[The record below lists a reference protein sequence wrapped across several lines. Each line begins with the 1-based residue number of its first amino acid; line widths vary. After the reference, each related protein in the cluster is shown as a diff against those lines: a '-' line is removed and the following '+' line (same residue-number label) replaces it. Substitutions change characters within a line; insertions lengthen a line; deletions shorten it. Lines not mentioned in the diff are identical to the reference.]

1 LVGIAPPI
9 RICRFTVYQNIITM
23 KNILSIFFCL
33 FFLLK
38 AASQTVTITP
48 FNSPNTLNWLIAVE
62 NAPGD
67 NRLYAVQKDGFVRIV
82 DTDGTVLPTPF
93 LDLSAK
99 VNNSSNNEQGLLGLA
114 FHPNY
119 QQNGLFYVFYNE
131 VGTGKCIISRYLRS
145 LANSDQANSISEG
158 ILLAFDHPNPNH
170 VGGCMK
176 FGPDGY
182 LYIGTGDGGGAGDPN
197 GNGQNLLSFMGK
209 ILRIAVGSGAYSVPA
224 DNPFVGVANTAPEIW
239 AYGLRNPWRFNFDA
253 FTGDLWIGDVGQ
265 DTREEVNFQP
275 SNSPGGENY
284 GWSCYEGTLPFN
296 SNQCFAGSVYTDP
309 LYEYENAGADC
320 SVTGG
325 VVYRGTQFA
334 DLFGKYLF
342 TDFCSGKIRTVLN
355 DGIPTVA
362 EVGDFT
368 NNDFT
373 ALEAGPDGELY
384 LVGFFSNIIYKIKST
399 NCAPVAWL
407 VAEPNIALPLG
418 GSVQLNAYGN
428 GMNYQWLLN
437 GQPIAGANAN
447 SLTVSVSGT
456 YTVQVTNPVGGCT
469 NMSNSTVVTA
479 PAPLAATIE
488 TTDVKCFGGTD
499 GTATVVAVGGT
510 QNYSYAW
517 SNGAT
522 TASTSGLEAGSYSA
536 TVGDGNSSVVLE
548 ATIGEPTTEI
558 ILELDSDFDE
568 LKMWATVSGGTPPYG
583 YLWDTG
589 ATTDTIYNLQP
600 NTTYEVTITDANG
613 CTAKE
618 NFYIISGADDPKMD
632 YAINVV
638 PNPMS
643 NELRVAFRLPNTVE
657 ASIALFDAMSRQVQT
672 ILPNQRLE
680 AGEQQLRVSVA
691 ALPQGVY
698 SVVLNVDGK
707 MLGRRVVKL

>member
-1 LVGIAPPI
+1 
-9 RICRFTVYQNIITM
+9 M
-23 KNILSIFFCL
+23 KNTLSFLFCL

-38 AASQTVTITP
+38 TVAQTVSITP
-48 FNSPNTLNWLIAVE
+48 FNAANTLNWLIAVE
-62 NAPGD
+62 KAPGD
-67 NRLYAVQKDGFVRIV
+67 NRLYAVQKDGYVRIV
-82 DTDGTVLPTPF
+82 DTNGAVLPNPF

-145 LANSDQANSISEG
+145 LANSDQANAISEG
-158 ILLAFDHPNPNH
+158 VLLAFDHPNPNH

-209 ILRIAVGSGAYSVPA
+209 ILRISVSSGAYSVPA
-224 DNPFVGVANTAPEIW
+224 DNPFIGVANTAPEIW

-275 SNSPGGENY
+275 SNSLGGENY

-325 VVYRGTQFA
+325 TVYRGTQFA

-342 TDFCSGKIRTVLN
+342 TDFCSGKIRTLLN

-384 LVGFFSNIIYKIKST
+384 LVGFFSNTIYKVKST

-418 GSVQLNAYGN
+418 GSAQLNAYGN
-428 GMNYQWLLN
+428 NMSYQWLLN

-447 SLTVSVSGT
+447 SLTVSASGT
-456 YTVQVTNPVGGCT
+456 YSLQVTNPVGGCT

-479 PAPLAATIE
+479 PAPLSASVTVQA
-488 TTDVKCFGGTD
+488 VKCFGEATGSA
-499 GTATVVAVGGT
+499 TAVPSGGSM
-510 QNYSYAW
+510 NYTYAW

-522 TASTSGLEAGSYSA
+522 TATITGLAAGNYTVTVSDGSSSVTAQA
-536 TVGDGNSSVVLE
+536 TVTQPQL
-548 ATIGEPTTEI
+548 
-558 ILELDSDFDE
+558 LDV
-568 LKMWATVSGGTPPYG
+568 TVSSAFAPANFNVWASPTGGTPPFIF
-583 YLWDTG
+583 LWSTG
-589 ATTDTIYNLQP
+589 STNDTIYAAPPGMYQ
-600 NTTYEVTITDANG
+600 VTVTDANG
-613 CTAKE
+613 CSTIGELAL
-618 NFYIISGADDPKMD
+618 GAGASLEELGLASFDLF
-632 YAINVV
+632 
-638 PNPMS
+638 PNPAS
-643 NELRVAFRLPNTVE
+643 AELAILFNLSE
-657 ASIALFDAMSRQVQT
+657 ASEMGISIADGLGNQLQSF
-672 ILPNQRLE
+672 LPYGKQE
-680 AGEQQLRVSVA
+680 AGRKSLQLNMA
-691 ALPQGVY
+691 EMPAGVY
-698 SVVLNVDGK
+698 FVVVNLDGK